1 MLWHKLKE
9 NLKKR
14 KEKTMKVI
22 LTENK
27 TNPLLSNLEKE
38 KLPHRRG
45 SIKLRRFKGMVC
57 Q

>member
-38 KLPHRRG
+38 KLSHRRG
-45 SIKLRRFKGMVC
+45 SIKLRRFKGTVC

>member
-22 LTENK
+22 LIENK